1 MLYFIM
7 LKYMENE
14 GYGPWCVLLVLF
26 ILFRFFG
33 CVSVTLSFHRIL

>member
-14 GYGPWCVLLVLF
+14 GYGPWCVLLILF
-26 ILFRFFG
+26 ICLDF
-33 CVSVTLSFHRIL
+33 LDL